1 MENKTVVIIGGGIIG
16 SAIGFQLSSLGN
28 KVVIVDKGPFQE
40 SCSAHSFAWVNASSK
55 SPIGY
60 HSLCRTSVNKWPRF
74 AKQLGT
80 EVGLNLNGT
89 IKWENS
95 EEGADLARQRVETLQ
110 SWNYPVQIVD
120 EDFIKAKDPSI
131 NIKNMTFGQYIP
143 NEGHVEPKRVID
155 ACQFKIK
162 ENGGEI
168 INSCAVTGFQKDAG
182 SQRITGV
189 ISSTGTISCDT
200 VVIAAG
206 TGTQQLADLLDI
218 YIPLLESPG
227 VVAWTDPQP
236 KTLHG
241 IIMSPAINDGTYPG
255 NDEQSE
261 VHIRQRVDGSY
272 QMVNERGGIGNH
284 HEQNDDSQEKAE
296 NLLLHLTEY
305 FPQLKTATAIAEPVG
320 YRPMPEDKFPV
331 LGYDESWGNVYI
343 SVMHSGVTLA
353 ALVGEYVATEINYD
367 VQIPELEEYRPA
379 RFKK

>member
-1 MENKTVVIIGGGIIG
+1 M
-16 SAIGFQLSSLGN
+16 
-28 KVVIVDKGPFQE
+28 
-40 SCSAHSFAWVNASSK
+40 
-55 SPIGY
+55 
-60 HSLCRTSVNKWPRF
+60 NKWPTF

-168 INSCAVTGFQKDAG
+168 INSCAVTGFQKDAD

-206 TGTQQLADLLDI
+206 TGT
-218 YIPLLESPG
+218 P
-227 VVAWTDPQP
+227 V
-236 KTLHG
+236 
-241 IIMSPAINDGTYPG
+241 
-255 NDEQSE
+255 
-261 VHIRQRVDGSY
+261 SY
-272 QMVNERGGIGNH
+272 T
-284 HEQNDDSQEKAE
+284 
-296 NLLLHLTEY
+296 HLTLPTIY
-305 FPQLKTATAIAEPVG
+305 
-320 YRPMPEDKFPV
+320 
-331 LGYDESWGNVYI
+331 
-343 SVMHSGVTLA
+343 SV
-353 ALVGEYVATEINYD
+353 
-367 VQIPELEEYRPA
+367 
-379 RFKK
+379 